1 MLPWMDE
8 GPPSS
13 YLLLASDTPVFGS
26 DGCVVGKVTEVL
38 CDRHADI
45 FDGLVLATSVGRRLL
60 DAEQVTAIHERG
72 VDIAITSV
80 QVAELP
86 TPPAERRIKYDIAA
100 GEHLWTEVLRWL
112 HDHLPLHLRGSDA
125 RLASAHDRL
134 AEREKALRLARE
146 EPRLAIEAG
155 VGRPDLPGAYDGGIV
170 DLNHAS
176 IEAISSLAGIDHELA
191 VRIVEVR
198 EHIDG
203 FASLEDM
210 GSLLDLAGDW
220 VERVRGNVVFLPY

>member
-13 YLLLASDTPVFGS
+13 YLLLARDTPVFGS
-26 DGCVVGKVTEVL
+26 DGCVVGRVSEIL

-45 FDGLVLATSVGRRLL
+45 FDGLVLSTSFGQRLL
-60 DAEQVTAIHERG
+60 GADEVTAIHERG
-72 VDIAITSV
+72 VDIAITSA
-80 QVAELP
+80 QVARLP
-86 TPPAERRIKYDIAA
+86 TPPAERRIKYDVVA
-100 GEHLWTEVLRWL
+100 GEHLWTEVFRWL
-112 HDHLPLHLRGSDA
+112 QDHVPLHLRRSDS
-125 RLASAHDRL
+125 RLASAHERL

-155 VGRPDLPGAYDGGIV
+155 VGRPDLPGAYDGGVV

-176 IEAISSLAGIDHELA
+176 IEAISSLPGIGRELA
-191 VRIVEVR
+191 VRITEAR
-198 EHIDG
+198 EQIHG

-210 GSLLDLAGDW
+210 GSVLDLAGDW
-220 VERVRGNVVFLPY
+220 VERLRNDVVFLPY